1 VAWKWDFFR
10 FFFLNYHHPGE
21 ICKLFW
27 FIKIFSIGWRNLNN
41 HLSILYV
48 DLVFLF
54 FLNFFHPSQKMIF
67 WAALAAALFLFW
79 KNKKFWP
86 GKKVVV
92 GFWGT
97 NASFICLFQIL
108 EYWIVSRIVFKSL
121 RKCFS
126 NFPFFGKMRW
136 MKPLLFSLTKKG
148 YITWEGI
155 VSEHTIFKR
164 GVKTVA

>member
-48 DLVFLF
+48 DLVFQF

-67 WAALAAALFLFW
+67 LSGPGCCIIFVLKEFKVLTWQRSCGGFLRDL
-79 KNKKFWP
+79 
-86 GKKVVV
+86 
-92 GFWGT
+92 GFIHLLVPNFGILD
-97 NASFICLFQIL
+97 SFQKYFQIFRKMFFQFPIFRKN
-108 EYWIVSRIVFKSL
+108 EMNETIVI
-121 RKCFS
+121 
-126 NFPFFGKMRW
+126 FFD
-136 MKPLLFSLTKKG
+136 
-148 YITWEGI
+148 
-155 VSEHTIFKR
+155 
-164 GVKTVA
+164 